1 MNFYE
6 CELQTN
12 DISAIKLV
20 LECLRVK
27 KNGCKKETRKVFNRL
42 KNKVKT
48 KQTMIKTIFVI
59 DEESTVK
66 CCGLFESMAEYPNF
80 ICMKSIYFTSDYAA
94 EVELSTTLDFFYDSL
109 ESDGSKLML
118 KVDDHIL
125 NRNYQDFLNAGLN
138 KILMNESENFLFKDK
153 DIIDLTDASTT
164 KHVVD
169 LSHFF
174 SKESSIKK
182 NFHSLVEHVEIDEQV
197 ACLVANLKSLIDDA
211 KIKTGKENILEEW
224 QKIVAWL
231 DAEDDTLLGKDE
243 IIDCFAKLHQ
253 GCLILSEKEE
263 ENDEINEIFS
273 LIEEL
278 VKIALKVI
286 DHSEIEIEI
295 EEAA

>member
-12 DISAIKLV
+12 DISAIKFA
-20 LECLRVK
+20 LECFRFK
-27 KNGCKKETRKVFNRL
+27 INGCKKETREVFNRL

-48 KQTMIKTIFVI
+48 KQTTIKTAFVI
-59 DEESTVK
+59 DEDNAVK
-66 CCGLFESMAEYPNF
+66 CCGLFETMPDYPNF
-80 ICMKSIYFTSDYAA
+80 ICMKGIYFSSDYAE
-94 EVELSTTLDFFYDSL
+94 EVELSRTLDLFYDVL
-109 ESDGSKLML
+109 ESNGSKLMF
-118 KVDDHIL
+118 KVDDRIM
-125 NRNYQDFLNAGLN
+125 NMQYQGFLNVGFN

-182 NFHSLVEHVEIDEQV
+182 NFHSLVEHLEIDEQV
-197 ACLVANLKSLIDDA
+197 ACLVSNLKFLIDDA
-211 KIKTGKENILEEW
+211 KIRSGNENILEEW

-231 DAEDDTLLGKDE
+231 DAEDDTLLSKDE

-278 VKIALKVI
+278 VKIAFKVI
-286 DHSEIEIEI
+286 EHSEIEI
-295 EEAA
+295 EEAAA

>member
-12 DISAIKLV
+12 DIAAIKFA

-27 KNGCKKETRKVFNRL
+27 KNGCKKETREVFNRL

-48 KQTMIKTIFVI
+48 KQTIIKTAFVV
-59 DEESTVK
+59 DEDNTVK

-80 ICMKSIYFTSDYAA
+80 ICMKSFYFTRDFSE
-94 EVELSTTLDFFYDSL
+94 EVELSTALDLFYDVL
-109 ESDGSKLML
+109 DSDGSKLML
-118 KVDDHIL
+118 KVNDRIL
-125 NRNYQDFLNAGLN
+125 NGNYQNFLNAGFN
-138 KILMNESENFLFKDK
+138 KILLTENQNYILKDK
-153 DIIDLTDASTT
+153 DVIDLLGTPTVKYVA
-164 KHVVD
+164 D
-169 LSHFF
+169 LSHFV
-174 SKESSIKK
+174 SKESSIKTQ
-182 NFHSLVEHVEIDEQV
+182 FHSFLEHVEIDEQV
-197 ACLVANLKSLIDDA
+197 ACLVANLKSLIDEA
-211 KIKTGKENILEEW
+211 KIKSGNENIVEEW

-231 DAEDDTLLGKDE
+231 DAEDDTLLSKDE

-253 GCLILSEKEE
+253 GFLILSEKEE

-273 LIEEL
+273 LLEEL

-286 DHSEIEIEI
+286 AHSELEM

>member
-12 DISAIKLV
+12 DIAAIKFA
-20 LECLRVK
+20 LECFRVQ
-27 KNGCKKETRKVFNRL
+27 KNGCKKETREVFNRL

-48 KQTMIKTIFVI
+48 KQTTIKTAFVI
-59 DEESTVK
+59 DEDNAVK
-66 CCGLFESMAEYPNF
+66 CCGMFETMPEYPNF
-80 ICMKSIYFTSDYAA
+80 MRLEGIYFSSDYAE
-94 EVELSTTLDFFYDSL
+94 EVELSRTLDLFYDAL
-109 ESDGSKLML
+109 ESNGSKLMF
-118 KVDDHIL
+118 KVDDRIV
-125 NRNYQDFLNAGLN
+125 NMQYKGFLNVGFN

-153 DIIDLTDASTT
+153 DIIELSGTPTVKYVA
-164 KHVVD
+164 D

-197 ACLVANLKSLIDDA
+197 ACLVENLKSLIDDA
-211 KIKTGKENILEEW
+211 KIRSGNENIVEEW

-231 DAEDDTLLGKDE
+231 DAEDDTLLSKDE
-243 IIDCFAKLHQ
+243 IIDCFAKLYQ
-253 GCLILSEKEE
+253 GFLILSEKEE

-286 DHSEIEIEI
+286 AHSETEM

>member
-12 DISAIKLV
+12 DISAVKSV
-20 LECLRVK
+20 LEYTILQS
-27 KNGCKKETRKVFNRL
+27 NASKKEMREVFKRF
-42 KNKVKT
+42 KNKIKT
-48 KQTMIKTIFVI
+48 KQTTIKTVFVL
-59 DEESTVK
+59 DEDNTVK
-66 CCGLFESMAEYPNF
+66 CCGLFESMAEYPKF
-80 ICMKSIYFTSDYAA
+80 ICMKSIYFSSDYAE
-94 EVELSTTLDFFYDSL
+94 EVALSKTLDLFYDVL
-109 ESDGSKLML
+109 DSDGSKLMF
-118 KVDDHIL
+118 KVDDRIM
-125 NRNYQDFLNAGLN
+125 NMQYQGFLNVGFN

-182 NFHSLVEHVEIDEQV
+182 NFHYLVGHLEIDEQV
-197 ACLVANLKSLIDDA
+197 ACLVSNLKFLIDDA
-211 KIKTGKENILEEW
+211 KIRSGNENILEEW

-231 DAEDDTLLGKDE
+231 DAEDDTLLSKDE

-286 DHSEIEIEI
+286 DHSEIEM

>member
-12 DISAIKLV
+12 DIAAIKFA
-20 LECLRVK
+20 LECFRVQED
-27 KNGCKKETRKVFNRL
+27 GGKKETREVFNRL

-48 KQTMIKTIFVI
+48 KQTTIKTAFVI
-59 DEESTVK
+59 DEDNTVK
-66 CCGLFESMAEYPNF
+66 CCGMFETMPEYPNF
-80 ICMKSIYFTSDYAA
+80 MRLEGIYFSRDYAE
-94 EVELSTTLDFFYDSL
+94 EVELSTTFDLFYDVL
-109 ESDGSKLML
+109 DSDGSKLMI
-118 KVDDHIL
+118 KVDDRIV
-125 NRNYQDFLNAGLN
+125 NMQYKGFLNVGFN
-138 KILMNESENFLFKDK
+138 KILMTENDNFILKDK
-153 DIIDLTDASTT
+153 DIIKLSGTPNVKIVA
-164 KHVVD
+164 D
-169 LSHFF
+169 LSHFV

-197 ACLVANLKSLIDDA
+197 AFLVANLKSLIHDA
-211 KIKTGKENILEEW
+211 KIKSGNENIVEEW

-231 DAEDDTLLGKDE
+231 DAEDETLLSKDE

-253 GCLILSEKEE
+253 GFLILSEKEE

-278 VKIALKVI
+278 VKIALMVI
-286 DHSEIEIEI
+286 AHSELEM

>member
-12 DISAIKLV
+12 DIAAIKFA
-20 LECLRVK
+20 LECFRVQED
-27 KNGCKKETRKVFNRL
+27 GCKKKTREVFTRL

-48 KQTMIKTIFVI
+48 KQTTIKTAFVI
-59 DEESTVK
+59 DEDNAVK
-66 CCGLFESMAEYPNF
+66 CCGLFETMPEYPNF
-80 ICMKSIYFTSDYAA
+80 MRLEGIYFSSDYAE
-94 EVELSTTLDFFYDSL
+94 EVELSRTLDLFYDAL
-109 ESDGSKLML
+109 ESNGSKLMF
-118 KVDDHIL
+118 KVDDRIV
-125 NRNYQDFLNAGLN
+125 NMQYKGFLNVGFN

-153 DIIDLTDASTT
+153 DIIELSGTPTVKYVA
-164 KHVVD
+164 D
-169 LSHFF
+169 LSHFV

-197 ACLVANLKSLIDDA
+197 ACLVSNLKSLIDDA
-211 KIKTGKENILEEW
+211 KIRSGNENIVEEW

-231 DAEDDTLLGKDE
+231 DAEDETLLSKDE

-253 GCLILSEKEE
+253 GFLILSEKEE

-286 DHSEIEIEI
+286 AHSELDM